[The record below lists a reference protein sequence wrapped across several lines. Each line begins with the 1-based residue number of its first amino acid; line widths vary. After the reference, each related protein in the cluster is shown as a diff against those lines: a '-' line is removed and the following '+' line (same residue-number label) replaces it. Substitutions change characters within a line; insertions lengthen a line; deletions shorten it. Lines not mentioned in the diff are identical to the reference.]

1 MNTKAIY
8 LFLLFIT
15 FNFGFGQMSG
25 NVVYSAN
32 RNSNY
37 ATNNGIGFTLTDN
50 NLTFQVKILMNKKA
64 DRFQV
69 ILGLNEEAN
78 TVENCNTQINQRI
91 DGFVGKLSKLGVK
104 KEDYYVDFISQT
116 KVYDYT
122 VTTNKAEQFE
132 KGFEIKKNIIIATKS
147 LKNVDEMI
155 ELASQ
160 YKIYD
165 VIKIDYFS
173 DNSSEIYDNLFD
185 EAIKIADSKK
195 NRYLKAFNKRTVGNP
210 TASDQFFVITP
221 ESQYKNYKAF
231 ESSEFETYYNSSN
244 AMVMKKLARKNN
256 TFYYDGTPQV
266 DMDKVINN
274 SSPDVG
280 IQYVLT
286 LNISYKI
293 DTSL

>member
-8 LFLLFIT
+8 LFLLFIS
-15 FNFGFGQMSG
+15 FNSGLAQMSG
-25 NVVYSAN
+25 NVVYSTN
-32 RNSNY
+32 RNSDY
-37 ATNNGIGFTLTDN
+37 TNNGIGFNLTDN
-50 NLTFQVKILMNKKA
+50 NLTFKVKILMNKKA
-64 DRFQV
+64 DRFQI

-78 TVENCNTQINQRI
+78 TVESCNSQINQRI
-91 DGFVGKLSKLGVK
+91 AGFVGKLSKFGIK
-104 KEDYYVDFISQT
+104 KEDYYIDFISQT

-147 LKNVDEMI
+147 LKDIDEMI
-155 ELASQ
+155 EIASQ
-160 YKIYD
+160 FKIYD

-173 DNSSEIYDNLFD
+173 DNSSEIYDTLFE
-185 EAIKIADSKK
+185 EAIKIASTKK
-195 NRYLKAFNKRTVGNP
+195 DKYLKAFNKRTVGNP

-221 ESQYKNYKAF
+221 ESQYKNYKAY

-244 AMVMKKLARKNN
+244 ATVMKKLARKNN
-256 TFYYDGTPQV
+256 TFYYDGTSQV
-266 DMDKVINN
+266 DVDKVINN
-274 SSPDVG
+274 SSPEVG

-293 DTSL
+293 DTSN

>member
-8 LFLLFIT
+8 LFLLFIS
-15 FNFGFGQMSG
+15 FNSSFSQMSG
-25 NVVYSAN
+25 NVVYSTN
-32 RNSNY
+32 RNSDY
-37 ATNNGIGFTLTDN
+37 ATNNGVGFNLTDN
-50 NLTFQVKILMNKKA
+50 NLTFKVKILMNKKA

-78 TVENCNTQINQRI
+78 TVESCNSQINQRI
-91 DGFVGKLSKLGVK
+91 DGFVSKLSKLGIK
-104 KEDYYVDFISQT
+104 KEDYYIDFISQT

-147 LKNVDEMI
+147 LKNIDEMI
-155 ELASQ
+155 EIASQ
-160 YKIYD
+160 FKIYD

-173 DNSSEIYDNLFD
+173 DNSSQIYDSLFE
-185 EAIKIADSKK
+185 EAIKIASTKK
-195 NRYLKAFNKRTVGNP
+195 DKYLKGFNKRTVGNP

-221 ESQYKNYKAF
+221 ESQYKNYKAY

-244 AMVMKKLARKNN
+244 ATVMKKIARKNN
-256 TFYYDGTPQV
+256 TFYYDGTSQV
-266 DMDKVINN
+266 DVDKVINN
-274 SSPDVG
+274 SSPEVG

-293 DTSL
+293 DTSN